1 MECERY
7 TIDRFDI
14 CRDGHRIAGC
24 KVVTD
29 TVDTPE
35 KCEKFCRKIAEKI
48 RVLTENCEILTC
60 FCDIENG
67 NNSINR
73 GKICDISVHIKA
85 RMIDENIA
93 YVRIVRVV
101 KLRMCISDEKTCEE
115 CFLFD
120 TINERPIPNRAYRL
134 LKCVKNIKKHPKN
147 VSFTGI
153 AEQGSN
159 FEFWIDDKKAVLT
172 AKKVIQEYSEIV
184 RKEKKWGKG
193 LDNRGQ
199 K

>member
-1 MECERY
+1 MECKRY

-29 TVDTPE
+29 MVDTPE

-60 FCDIENG
+60 FGDIENG

-85 RMIDENIA
+85 RMVDENIA
-93 YVRIVRVV
+93 YVRIIRVV
-101 KLRMCISDEKTCEE
+101 KFRMCISEEKRYEQ

-120 TINERPIPNRAYRL
+120 TISERPIPNRAYGF
-134 LKCVKNIKKHPKN
+134 LKCVKNTKKHPKN

-153 AEQGSN
+153 VERGANFAFSIDGKKVVLPAE
-159 FEFWIDDKKAVLT
+159 
-172 AKKVIQEYSEIV
+172 KVIQEYFEIV

>member
-1 MECERY
+1 
-7 TIDRFDI
+7 
-14 CRDGHRIAGC
+14 
-24 KVVTD
+24 
-29 TVDTPE
+29 
-35 KCEKFCRKIAEKI
+35 
-48 RVLTENCEILTC
+48 
-60 FCDIENG
+60 
-67 NNSINR
+67 
-73 GKICDISVHIKA
+73 
-85 RMIDENIA
+85 
-93 YVRIVRVV
+93 
-101 KLRMCISDEKTCEE
+101 MCISDEKTCEE

-153 AEQGSN
+153 AEQGAN